1 MITGVKMLAFTHYM
15 QGPSAAQTLA
25 DLGADVVK
33 IEAPKGPY
41 ERHWSG
47 CNTYIN
53 GASVFF
59 MLANRNQKSLVLN
72 LKDPEAIQAVYAL
85 LKEYDVVLENFKP
98 GVMDRLGLGYE
109 KLKEINPRLVY
120 CSCSGYGSGGPK
132 KDMPGQDMLA
142 QGVSGLAQL
151 SGSGDRPPAPVGTPA
166 VDQHG
171 AILAAL
177 GVLAAVYRREKTGQ
191 GCKVDSCLLNAALDL
206 QLEPLAYY
214 MNGGELTDRPTTG
227 LSSRFHQSPY
237 GVYATK
243 DDCITLSLT
252 GLDTLKKVF
261 TPGCLDQFEPQDQMN
276 KRLEVD
282 AVICEEMKKRTTAE
296 WLKIFPEHGI
306 WHAPCNYYPEVLA
319 DEQVKYNEV
328 VLEINDPAIGKPVK
342 VVNHPVRY
350 DGKPPKLRLNPPKL
364 GEHSAE
370 VLKSIGYGED
380 KIADMIARGV
390 TKTAE

>member
-1 MITGVKMLAFTHYM
+1 MIEGVKMLAFTHYM

-25 DLGADVVK
+25 DLGADVIK
-33 IEAPKGPY
+33 IESPQGPY
-41 ERHWSG
+41 ERNWSG

-59 MLANRNQKSLVLN
+59 MLANRNQKSLILN
-72 LKDPEAIQAVYAL
+72 LKDPDAIQAVYDL
-85 LKEYDVVLENFKP
+85 VKEYDVVLENFKP
-98 GVMDRLGLGYE
+98 GVMNRLGRGYE
-109 KLKEINPRLVY
+109 KLKEINPRLIY
-120 CSCSGYGSGGPK
+120 CSCSGYGSKGPK
-132 KDMPGQDMLA
+132 VNVPGQDMLA

-151 SGSGDRPPAPVGTPA
+151 SGAGDRPPAPVGTPA

-177 GVLAAVYRREKTGQ
+177 GTLAAIYRREKTGQ

-206 QLEPLAYY
+206 QLEPLAYF
-214 MNGGELTDRPTTG
+214 MNGGVLTDRPATG

-252 GLDTLKKVF
+252 HVDKLKPLF
-261 TPGCLDQFEPQDQMN
+261 TPGCLDGYTFKDQMD

-282 AVICEEMKKRTTAE
+282 KIICAEMKKKTTAE
-296 WLKIFPEHGI
+296 WMKVFEEHGI
-306 WHAPCNYYPEVLA
+306 WHGPCNYYPEVLA
-319 DEQVKYNEV
+319 DEQVKFNKV
-328 VLEINDPAIGKPVK
+328 VLEIKDPDIGTVK

-350 DGKPPKLRLNPPKL
+350 DDEPPPLRLNPPKH

-370 VLKSIGYGED
+370 VLKSIGYD
-380 KIADMIARGV
+380 DARIAKLIEKGV
-390 TKTAE
+390 TKQYK